1 MVKGLT
7 SVIIVTWNNEDT
19 IRKCVESINNNIK
32 NIEVIVV
39 DNNSDDLTLEV
50 LDGLSYVKCFSLK
63 SNTGFAYANNF
74 GVKHSNGDYVLFL
87 NPDVVV
93 ESDLAEMKGY
103 LKDGIGMVSGKILNL
118 DGSVQAS
125 CYNFESPMNIFKTV
139 FIIGKFMPEFL
150 KKRYFFRWS
159 NYNSVMYPEWV
170 MGAFMY
176 MQRKVFFEI
185 GGFSED
191 YFLYAEDMDI
201 CYKIYLKNYK
211 IMYIPDFKVIHI
223 GGVSEK
229 KSSTKKFAKAKKS
242 VKSSKIFANKF
253 DLKNNSK
260 AYIIAYQLRRK
271 ILLFLSTIIFNSNL
285 RSEFKEL
292 AQKDEFLIWE
302 YKKKL

>member
-19 IRKCVESINNNIK
+19 IRKCIESISSNMK

-39 DNNSDDLTLEV
+39 DNNSNDLTLEV
-50 LDGLSYVKCFSLK
+50 LDSLPYVKYFSLK

-74 GVKHSNGDYVLFL
+74 GVEHSNGDYVLFL
-87 NPDVVV
+87 NPDIVV

-103 LKDGIGMVSGKILNL
+103 LKDDIGMVSGKILNL

-125 CYNFESPMNIFKTV
+125 CYNFESPMNIFKAV

-159 NYNSVMYPEWV
+159 NHNSIMYPEWV

-201 CYKIYLKNYK
+201 CYKIYLKNYR
-211 IMYIPDFKVIHI
+211 IMYIPDFKVVHI
-223 GGVSEK
+223 GGVSEG

-242 VKSSKIFANKF
+242 IKSSKIFAKKF
-253 DLKNNSK
+253 NLLRNTES
-260 AYIIAYQLRRK
+260 YIIAYSIRKNVLLFLK
-271 ILLFLSTIIFNSNL
+271 ILLSYS
-285 RSEFKEL
+285 SFKDKINDLEK
-292 AQKDEFLIWE
+292 KDEFLIRE
-302 YKKKL
+302 YKKKI